1 MTKNNTRGRLGRG
14 EDEDRRARARSKST
28 SSVPARA
35 AGPTQRMLRVG
46 EMIRHELSA
55 VLARGE
61 LHDEML
67 AATVVTIPE
76 VRMSNDLKLA
86 TAYVMPLGGENV
98 AAVVE
103 ALNRHKKY
111 LRSII
116 ANAINLK
123 YAPDIRFLHDQTFD
137 EAKRI
142 DLLLNSPQVRQDT
155 GRTVGP
161 PAAPDTDE
169 A

>member
-1 MTKNNTRGRLGRG
+1 
-14 EDEDRRARARSKST
+14 
-28 SSVPARA
+28 
-35 AGPTQRMLRVG
+35 MLRVG
-46 EMIRHELSA
+46 EMVRHELSA
-55 VLARGE
+55 VLSRSE

-86 TAYVMPLGGENV
+86 TVYVMPLGGENV
-98 AAVVE
+98 DAVVE

-111 LRSII
+111 LRSVI

-123 YAPDIRFLHDQTFD
+123 YAPDVRFVHDQTFD

-142 DLLLNSPQVRQDT
+142 DLLLNSPKVRQDT
-155 GRTVGP
+155 HRDV
-161 PAAPDTDE
+161 APKPEPDADE